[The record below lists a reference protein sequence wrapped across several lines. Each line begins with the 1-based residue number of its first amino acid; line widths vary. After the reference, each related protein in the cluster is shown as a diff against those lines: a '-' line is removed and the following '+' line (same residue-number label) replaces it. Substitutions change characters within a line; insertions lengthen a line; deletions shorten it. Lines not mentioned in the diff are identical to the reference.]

1 MKQELI
7 TEVMQQML
15 LYLDNAQLK
24 QLKQVM
30 EQTLFHYE
38 VTGAKVK
45 PEEDNS
51 NDLIAMFIAAKR
63 IEGFLT
69 RQKCPPYSHGG
80 SANIPYRVPEQESVE
95 PGHD

>member
-30 EQTLFHYE
+30 DALPLRSDRRKGQ
-38 VTGAKVK
+38 A
-45 PEEDNS
+45 
-51 NDLIAMFIAAKR
+51 
-63 IEGFLT
+63 
-69 RQKCPPYSHGG
+69 GG
-80 SANIPYRVPEQESVE
+80 GQQQ
-95 PGHD
+95 